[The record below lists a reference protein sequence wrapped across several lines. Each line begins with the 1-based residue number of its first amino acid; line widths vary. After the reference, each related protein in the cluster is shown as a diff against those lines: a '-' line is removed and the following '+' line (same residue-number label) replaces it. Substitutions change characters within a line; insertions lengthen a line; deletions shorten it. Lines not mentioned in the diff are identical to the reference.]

1 MEKSLIENKIVKLL
15 TDMYPGSEY
24 KALVTA
30 MAIVDLLI
38 AERLIIL
45 HSSKKESG
53 NSSEP
58 TK

>member
-30 MAIVDLLI
+30 TAIVDLLI
-38 AERLIIL
+38 AEKLIIL
-45 HSSKKESG
+45 RLSKTESG

-58 TK
+58 TN

>member
-30 MAIVDLLI
+30 MAIVDLLV
-38 AERLIIL
+38 AEKLIIL
-45 HSSKKESG
+45 RHSKTESG
-53 NSSEP
+53 DSSE
-58 TK
+58 TTI

>member
-1 MEKSLIENKIVKLL
+1 
-15 TDMYPGSEY
+15 MYPGSEY

-38 AERLIIL
+38 VEKLLIL
-45 HSSKKESG
+45 NPSKIESG
-53 NSSEP
+53 DSSET